1 MNQYILINN
10 LRDLSKLDLIIISK
24 AIVNT
29 WNQNMNNILELFES
43 KKNNYVKVII
53 DIIYQLNHN
62 KSTQDLISMLY
73 DITMSLND
81 NIKYFSDNPAL
92 VPVPVPV
99 PIAVDITTLQNLPSF
114 NNLNIHNYPNI
125 IDVSHININWS
136 LYDATCKLFTNY
148 FNIDSAEKEFRKI
161 RYIEL
166 LNENLSKNSINNS
179 DIYTVNR
186 ALSAYI
192 RVNNINNPVVNPVN
206 IFLNI
211 ELKNKLIKLLGTKYS
226 ISSEESFVL
235 INKNFINNI
244 GILKLDNEINYPLF
258 YDVINMFI

>member
-1 MNQYILINN
+1 MNIQN

-24 AIVNT
+24 AIVNI
-29 WNQNMNNILELFES
+29 WNQNMNNILELFEN

-81 NIKYFSDNPAL
+81 NIKYFSDNPAP

-99 PIAVDITTLQNLPSF
+99 DMITLQNLPLF

-125 IDVSHININWS
+125 MDVSHININWS
-136 LYDATCKLFTNY
+136 LYDATCKLFINY
-148 FNIDSAEKEFRKI
+148 FNIDSSEKEFRKI
-161 RYIEL
+161 RYIEF

-179 DIYTVNR
+179 DIYAVNR
-186 ALSAYI
+186 ALGAYI

-235 INKNFINNI
+235 INNIFINNI
-244 GILKLDNEINYPLF
+244 GIQNQDNEINYPLF
-258 YDVINMFI
+258 HDVINMFIE